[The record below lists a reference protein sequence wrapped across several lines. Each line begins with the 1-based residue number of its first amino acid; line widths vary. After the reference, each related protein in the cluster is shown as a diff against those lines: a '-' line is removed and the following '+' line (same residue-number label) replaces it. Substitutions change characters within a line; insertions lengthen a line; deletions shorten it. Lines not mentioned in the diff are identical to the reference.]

1 MLITPNRSWPTV
13 YTIDDNDKR
22 FLYTPSSQSTF
33 QDSFEVFI
41 KDAQLFI
48 CWWSLYPLRHAVC
61 WGFCSFSS
69 FVWITLHLLHVDL
82 SSSRSPKHCGV
93 NSSYLMSTLV
103 WLVITV
109 CSFCPFPDLNL
120 FLPLFIFNY
129 KVLTNLPSLTLGYS
143 SQSPSR
149 VGKML
154 SKLLNN
160 VPMIFTT
167 TQNIITQS
175 FIILV

>member
-120 FLPLFIFNY
+120 FLLCSSLTIQFLQTFRHWHLVIPV
-129 KVLTNLPSLTLGYS
+129 KVLVALVKCYPNFSITFQWFLPRL
-143 SQSPSR
+143 R
-149 VGKML
+149 
-154 SKLLNN
+154 
-160 VPMIFTT
+160 I
-167 TQNIITQS
+167 
-175 FIILV
+175 